1 MATKQT
7 VTNASTIAAQQATAA
22 SNQAKATAAQAAATA
37 AKTSS
42 APIVAKAQSG
52 ISATQA
58 AINALSAVVNSKN
71 PTTAQMN
78 ALSAATSAAKKV
90 NAAVTAEDK
99 TNLAGYTQSYNTAMA
114 DYNTYSAPVTIDNPI
129 YATTYIASDGKE
141 FTDAA
146 AYQAYESGLAQK
158 ATDAAA
164 KKSAVELFRASLT
177 EYGLADLAV
186 AVDDMIKN
194 DYSVAQIKLELPK
207 TDAYVKRFPG
217 MQALKDAGK
226 AITEAAY
233 ISTEKSYDTVLRAH
247 GLDTNVFGTTQE
259 YGKYIAKEVAP
270 LEFENRVS
278 IASDRVNKNPDV
290 LAALNN
296 YYGVSKGTAIS
307 YLLNPELGI
316 DLVQK
321 EARAAEIGAAAAAS
335 NFNFGEGQTGAGVA
349 ESFIASTG
357 TTDLTGL
364 KTEFGKARNLADTQV
379 RLSQIEGTNF
389 KDLDAVTAVI
399 NQDQRLLLESQKRAA
414 RESARFSG
422 STGIGSAS
430 LKTGSE
436 GNI

>member
-7 VTNASTIAAQQATAA
+7 VTNTSTIAAQQATAA
-22 SNQAKATAAQAAATA
+22 SNAAKATAAQAAATA
-37 AKTSS
+37 AKTAS
-42 APIVAKAQSG
+42 APITSKVT
-52 ISATQA
+52 SAIGATNSAIQA
-58 AINALSAVVNSKN
+58 LLGVVNSKN
-71 PTTAQMN
+71 PSTAAVAASAAAQAAAKTANAAITTA
-78 ALSAATSAAKKV
+78 
-90 NAAVTAEDK
+90 DK
-99 TNLAGYTQSYNTAMA
+99 TALANFTTQYNTAMA
-114 DYNTYSAPVTIDNPI
+114 DYNTYSAPVAIDNPV
-129 YATTYIASDGKE
+129 YATTYVASDGKE

-146 AYQAYESGLAQK
+146 AYQAYESSLAQK
-158 ATDAAA
+158 AKDAVE

-194 DYSVAQIKLELPK
+194 DYSVAQIRLELPK

-217 MQALKDAGK
+217 MQALKNAGK

-247 GLDTNVFGTTQE
+247 GLDTNVFGTTEQ

-290 LAALNN
+290 VAALNN
-296 YYGVSKGTAIS
+296 YYGVTKGTAIS
-307 YLLNPELGI
+307 YLLNPDLGM
-316 DLVQK
+316 DLVQR

-349 ESFIASTG
+349 ESFVASSG

-379 RLSQIEGTNF
+379 RLSQIEGTDF

-399 NQDQRLLLESQKRAA
+399 NQDQKLLLESQKRAT
-414 RESARFSG
+414 REAARFSG
-422 STGIGSAS
+422 GSGIGSAS